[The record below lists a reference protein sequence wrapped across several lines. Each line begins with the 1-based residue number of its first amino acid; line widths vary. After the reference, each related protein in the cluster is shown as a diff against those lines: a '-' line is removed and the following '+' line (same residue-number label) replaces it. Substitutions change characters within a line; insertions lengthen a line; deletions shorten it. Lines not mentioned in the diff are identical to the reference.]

1 MTDEDVVDTTGDD
14 MLESLEQKMV
24 ISMMTLI
31 LSVGRNI

>member
-24 ISMMTLI
+24 ISMMNLI